1 MIITIPLYFF
11 LLLYLLFLTVVT
23 VFLLINLYHIITSGS
38 ITIVSFL
45 ITFLVF
51 AGLFFTFYATW
62 QLTAYDQV
70 DWGGTVILFNAEWF
84 THLFGQSSL

>member
-1 MIITIPLYFF
+1 M
-11 LLLYLLFLTVVT
+11 VT
-23 VFLLINLYHIITSGS
+23 VFLLINLYHIIISGS

-62 QLTAYDQV
+62 ELTAYNQV
-70 DWGGTVILFNAEWF
+70 DWAGTVTLFNTGWF
-84 THLFGQSSL
+84 TNLLGQSSL